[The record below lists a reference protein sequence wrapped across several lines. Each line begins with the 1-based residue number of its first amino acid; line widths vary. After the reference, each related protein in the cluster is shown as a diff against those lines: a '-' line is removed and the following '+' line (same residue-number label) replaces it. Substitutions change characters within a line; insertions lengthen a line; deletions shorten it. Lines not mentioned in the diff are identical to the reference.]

1 MNRRRSLRSYV
12 VEILF
17 TMALVGG
24 IYFFLA
30 NGGPAW
36 AGQWLA
42 DQWPTT

>member
-1 MNRRRSLRSYV
+1 MNRRRSRRSYV

-17 TMALVGG
+17 TVALAGG
-24 IYFFLA
+24 IYFFPT
-30 NGGPAW
+30 NGGPAR

>member
-1 MNRRRSLRSYV
+1 
-12 VEILF
+12 
-17 TMALVGG
+17 MALVGG

-42 DQWPTT
+42 DQWPPT